1 MLKIVANKDS
11 QKQAHVI
18 VVGNEK
24 GGSGKT
30 TTTMHIITGLV
41 KLGFDV
47 GSIDIDARQQTLTRY
62 FENRLHTTEKEH
74 ITLPTTEHY
83 VIYKATGKKLIAE
96 AEQDEHDRY
105 MERLAFLS
113 TRKDFIVV
121 DTPGSDSFLS
131 RLAHSHAD
139 TVITPIND
147 SFVDFDVLA
156 KVNGDTGEIVRP
168 SVYAEMMWNQRMV
181 RAQRAGNNKGI
192 DWIVMRNRLSHLDA
206 KNKRKVEEALD
217 KLSKRVGFR
226 IATGFSERV
235 IYRELFLKGLTLLDL
250 LDSETGV
257 NVTISHIAARAEIRD
272 LLYNLRIDSVT
283 ERLNEKSAEKKSSE
297 AIAEPQAEPQQ
308 QIEQTAQ
315 NEENSPVYKAVG

>member
-1 MLKIVANKDS
+1 MLQVVPNKDID
-11 QKQAHVI
+11 KKAHVI
-18 VVGNEK
+18 IVGNEK

-41 KLGFDV
+41 KLGFSV

-62 FENRLHTTEKEH
+62 FENRLQTTEKY
-74 ITLPTTEHY
+74 TLKLPTTEHY

-105 MERLAFLS
+105 MERLAFLAAK
-113 TRKDFIVV
+113 KDFVIV

-156 KVNGDTGEIVRP
+156 KVNGETGEIVRP
-168 SVYAEMMWNQRMV
+168 SVYAEMVWNQRMV
-181 RAQRAGNNKGI
+181 RAQRSGANKSI

-206 KNKRKVEEALD
+206 KNKRKVLEALE

-235 IYRELFLKGLTLLDL
+235 IYRELFLKGLTLLDI
-250 LDSETGV
+250 LDGNTGIE
-257 NVTISHIAARAEIRD
+257 VTMSHIAARAEIRD
-272 LLYNLRIDSVT
+272 LLYNLRIASVT
-283 ERLNEKSAEKKSSE
+283 ERLNEKSAEKKPAAAKDDAGISL
-297 AIAEPQAEPQQ
+297 
-308 QIEQTAQ
+308 
-315 NEENSPVYKAVG
+315 KAAG

>member
-1 MLKIVANKDS
+1 MLQIVPNKETD
-11 QKQAHVI
+11 KKAHVI

-41 KLGFDV
+41 KLGFNV

-62 FENRLHTTEKEH
+62 FENRLQTTEKYSLK
-74 ITLPTTEHY
+74 LPTTEHY

-105 MERLAFLS
+105 MERLAFLAPK
-113 TRKDFIVV
+113 KDFVIV

-156 KVNGDTGEIVRP
+156 KVNGETGEIVRP
-168 SVYAEMMWNQRMV
+168 SVYAEMVWNQRMV
-181 RAQRAGNNKGI
+181 RAQRSGSNKGI

-206 KNKRKVEEALD
+206 KNKRKVFEALE

-235 IYRELFLKGLTLLDL
+235 IYRELFLKGLTLLDIL
-250 LDSETGV
+250 EGNTGIE
-257 NVTISHIAARAEIRD
+257 VTMSHIAARAEIRD
-272 LLYNLRIDSVT
+272 LLYNLRIANVT
-283 ERLNEKSAEKKSSE
+283 ERLNEKSAEKKSPE
-297 AIAEPQAEPQQ
+297 AKHSGDRAL
-308 QIEQTAQ
+308 
-315 NEENSPVYKAVG
+315 KAAG

>member
-1 MLKIVANKDS
+1 MLKIVPKEE
-11 QKQAHVI
+11 KKAHVI

-30 TTTMHIITGLV
+30 TTTMHIITGLL
-41 KLGFDV
+41 KLGFNV

-62 FENRLHTTEKEH
+62 FENRLQTVEKLG
-74 ITLPTTEHY
+74 IQLPTTEHY

-105 MERLAFLS
+105 MERLEYLS
-113 TRKDFIVV
+113 NIKDFVIV

-131 RLAHSHAD
+131 RLAHSHTD
-139 TVITPIND
+139 TIITPIND

-156 KVNGDTGEIVRP
+156 RVNAETGDIIRP
-168 SVYAEMMWNQRMV
+168 SIYAETVWNQRMV
-181 RAQRAGNNKGI
+181 RAQRSINNKGI

-217 KLSKRVGFR
+217 KLSKRIGFR
-226 IATGFSERV
+226 IANGFSERV
-235 IYRELFLKGLTLLDL
+235 IYRELFLKGLTLLDI
-250 LDSETGV
+250 LDNKTGV
-257 NVTISHIAARAEIRD
+257 EVTMSHIGARAEIRD

-283 ERLNEKSAEKKSSE
+283 ARLNEHRLEKKPADSDPTPPTNQDKL
-297 AIAEPQAEPQQ
+297 IF
-308 QIEQTAQ
+308 
-315 NEENSPVYKAVG
+315 KATG

>member
-1 MLKIVANKDS
+1 MLTIVPNKENE
-11 QKQAHVI
+11 KKAHVI

-41 KLGFDV
+41 KLGFNV

-62 FENRLHTTEKEH
+62 FENRLQTTEKQGLK
-74 ITLPTTEHY
+74 LPTTEHY

-113 TRKDFIVV
+113 AKKDFVIV

-156 KVNGDTGEIVRP
+156 KVNGETGEIVRP
-168 SVYAEMMWNQRMV
+168 SVYAEMVWNQRMV
-181 RAQRAGNNKGI
+181 RAQRSGKNKGI

-206 KNKRKVEEALD
+206 KNKRKVHDALE

-235 IYRELFLKGLTLLDL
+235 IYRELFLNGLTLLDI
-250 LDSETGV
+250 LDGQTGV
-257 NVTISHIAARAEIRD
+257 EVTMSHIAARAEIRD
-272 LLYNLRIDSVT
+272 LLYNLRIASVT
-283 ERLNEKSAEKKSSE
+283 ERLNEKSSEKKPHTPAHASKTADGSSL
-297 AIAEPQAEPQQ
+297 
-308 QIEQTAQ
+308 
-315 NEENSPVYKAVG
+315 KAAAAG

>member
-1 MLKIVANKDS
+1 MLKVVPS
-11 QKQAHVI
+11 KQDEKKAHVI

-41 KLGFDV
+41 KLGFNI
-47 GSIDIDARQQTLTRY
+47 GSMDIDARQQTLTRY
-62 FENRLHTTEKEH
+62 FENRLQTTEKQKL
-74 ITLPTTEHY
+74 TLPTTEHY

-105 MERLAFLS
+105 MERLAYLS
-113 TRKDFIVV
+113 AKKDFVIV

-156 KVNGDTGEIVRP
+156 KVNGDTGEIMRP
-168 SVYAEMMWNQRMV
+168 SVYAEMVWNQRMV
-181 RAQRAGNNKGI
+181 RAQRSGSNKGI

-206 KNKRKVEEALD
+206 KNKRKVLEALE

-235 IYRELFLKGLTLLDL
+235 IYRELFLKGLTLLDI
-250 LDSETGV
+250 LDGNTGIE
-257 NVTISHIAARAEIRD
+257 VTMSHIAARAEIRD
-272 LLYNLRIDSVT
+272 LLYNLRIASVT
-283 ERLNEKSAEKKSSE
+283 ERLNEKSAEKK
-297 AIAEPQAEPQQ
+297 AAETSAEVK
-308 QIEQTAQ
+308 TG
-315 NEENSPVYKAVG
+315 EEVSYKAAG

>member
-1 MLKIVANKDS
+1 MLKVVATGKEIH
-11 QKQAHVI
+11 KKAHVI

-41 KLGFDV
+41 KLGFNV
-47 GSIDIDARQQTLTRY
+47 GSVDIDARQQTLTRY
-62 FENRLHTTEKEH
+62 FENRLQTTERQQ

-113 TRKDFIVV
+113 DKKDFVVV

-156 KVNGDTGEIVRP
+156 KVNGETGDIIRP
-168 SVYAEMMWNQRMV
+168 SVYAEMVWNQRMV

-206 KNKRKVEEALD
+206 KNKRRMEEAME
-217 KLSKRVGFR
+217 KLSKRIGFR
-226 IATGFSERV
+226 IASGFSERV
-235 IYRELFLKGLTLLDL
+235 IYRELFLKGLTLLDI
-250 LDSETGV
+250 LDGGTGV
-257 NVTISHIAARAEIRD
+257 DVTMSHIAARAEIRD

-283 ERLNEKSAEKKSSE
+283 ERLNEKSTEKKGDSNQVNNDHE
-297 AIAEPQAEPQQ
+297 GVAF
-308 QIEQTAQ
+308 
-315 NEENSPVYKAVG
+315 KAVG